1 MSRLGRGRSCAAGS
15 PERCWL
21 ACWAL
26 TVGLYGVITGD
37 AAYGLALGPG
47 FGLALGLVSG
57 LRQER
62 AAPTRASAARFG
74 MRSGPGSWP
83 DLSAARRS
91 GSCSRWSVE
100 RPPDLSP
107 GWASGWSSPQSWAC
121 CLVERRSCSTTSCG
135 RSWCGREWPPWRYDA
150 FLEAM
155 VQRLLLRRSGNAY
168 LFVHRLLRDYLA
180 EPDPDRVQT
189 AA

>member
-62 AAPTRASAARFG
+62 AAPNEGIRRRICRRGGLRAGLRPNRGPAVWWSGGHAALRHAG
-74 MRSGPGSWP
+74 VPGAGESGP
-83 DLSAARRS
+83 LEIRRI
-91 GSCSRWSVE
+91 
-100 RPPDLSP
+100 P
-107 GWASGWSSPQSWAC
+107 GGDGATA
-121 CLVERRSCSTTSCG
+121 
-135 RSWCGREWPPWRYDA
+135 
-150 FLEAM
+150 
-155 VQRLLLRRSGNAY
+155 LLRRSGNAY

-180 EPDPDRVQT
+180 EPDPDRVQ
-189 AA
+189 AAA

>member
-1 MSRLGRGRSCAAGS
+1 MDEPL
-15 PERCWL
+15 
-21 ACWAL
+21 
-26 TVGLYGVITGD
+26 
-37 AAYGLALGPG
+37 
-47 FGLALGLVSG
+47 
-57 LRQER
+57 
-62 AAPTRASAARFG
+62 
-74 MRSGPGSWP
+74 GSWP
-83 DLSAARRS
+83 KLRGGLTRAMLAGLLGADGRVVRRDHRRCGVRAGARAGLRV
-91 GSCSRWSVE
+91 GAGAGQRATPGAG
-100 RPPDLSP
+100 RAQRGHPPPDLSP

-180 EPDPDRVQT
+180 EPDPDRVQ
-189 AA
+189 AAAWCGQRLRAWPATRARAPPAFWYTLTVLSG

>member
-62 AAPTRASAARFG
+62 AAPNEGIRRRICRRGGLRAGLRPNRGPAVWWSGGHAALRHAG
-74 MRSGPGSWP
+74 VPGAGESGPPGDTTHSWRRWCNGCCCAV
-83 DLSAARRS
+83 AATPTYSSTGCFVTTWPNPTPTGCR
-91 GSCSRWSVE
+91 
-100 RPPDLSP
+100 RPPSADSGYALGQLP
-107 GWASGWSSPQSWAC
+107 GPGLPPHSGTP
-121 CLVERRSCSTTSCG
+121 
-135 RSWCGREWPPWRYDA
+135 
-150 FLEAM
+150 
-155 VQRLLLRRSGNAY
+155 
-168 LFVHRLLRDYLA
+168 
-180 EPDPDRVQT
+180 
-189 AA
+189 

>member
-1 MSRLGRGRSCAAGS
+1 MRR
-15 PERCWL
+15 P
-21 ACWAL
+21 
-26 TVGLYGVITGD
+26 GV
-37 AAYGLALGPG
+37 ALGPG

-62 AAPTRASAARFG
+62 AAPNEG
-74 MRSGPGSWP
+74 I
-83 DLSAARRS
+83 RRS
-91 GSCSRWSVE
+91 VRHALRAG
-100 RPPDLSP
+100 
-107 GWASGWSSPQSWAC
+107 
-121 CLVERRSCSTTSCG
+121 LVAGLISQHYVMRAFLVRA
-135 RSWCGREWPPWRYDA
+135 RVAPWRYDA